1 MQAATKALIALIA
14 GGSAFSPFLGGG
26 PYWEIAPER
35 TAFPYMVIGQV
46 GGRQIQY
53 GFSGGSYIE
62 PLTIQIDLYDTS
74 LANVEANADTVTKN
88 LDFASLTISGELCR
102 NIMRLEAPRVIA
114 EGMSSA
120 GSRVYH
126 AVIQYRLNV
135 QRTVGT

>member
-1 MQAATKALIALIA
+1 MQAATKALITNITGQA
-14 GGSAFSPFLGGG
+14 AFSAFLGGG

-46 GGRQIQY
+46 GGRQLQY

-74 LANVEANADTVTKN
+74 LANVSANADTVTKT
-88 LDFASLTISGELCR
+88 LDFVTLTISGESCR
-102 NIMRLEAPRVIA
+102 NIMRLEAPRVIT
-114 EGMSSA
+114 EGMS
-120 GSRVYH
+120 GSGNRVYH